1 MTREYPKLSAE
12 YGVDRSGL
20 QNKGGLGSLRFKGL
34 YEEERLKNERLM
46 QRVKTEETRKEMK
59 EIDDKES
66 EEREERR
73 GEERKGKTSEAT
85 SQSPSQSKVKS
96 G

>member
-12 YGVDRSGL
+12 YGVERSGL

-34 YEEERLKNERLM
+34 YEEEGLKNERLM
-46 QRVKTEETRKEMK
+46 QCVKTEETRKEMK

-66 EEREERR
+66 EEREEKR
-73 GEERKGKTSEAT
+73 GKEKR
-85 SQSPSQSKVKS
+85 VKQQVNVQVKARS
-96 G
+96 S